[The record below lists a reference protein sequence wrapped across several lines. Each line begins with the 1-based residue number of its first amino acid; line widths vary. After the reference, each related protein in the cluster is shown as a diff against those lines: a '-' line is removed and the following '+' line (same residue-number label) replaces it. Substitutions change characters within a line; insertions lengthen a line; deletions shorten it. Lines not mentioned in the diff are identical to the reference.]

1 MQTVQVVEDAKN
13 KPIPKKRRDTEQEIV
28 SLRTANAEQARQLQI
43 VGKDRDYMLT
53 LLKQKEQEAEKYKRS
68 AEILIKL
75 KGFAP
80 EEFTQ
85 LQQLATERNEQK
97 TKLPTSSNNKWT
109 K

>member
-1 MQTVQVVEDAKN
+1 MLI
-13 KPIPKKRRDTEQEIV
+13 IPVI
-28 SLRTANAEQARQLQI
+28 NAEQARQLQI

-85 LQQLATERNEQK
+85 LQQLATERKEQK
-97 TKLPTSSNNKWT
+97 TKPTTSSNNIKWT